1 MPAQRLQRR
10 AQPSVAA
17 SLDLLS
23 RLLAARG
30 VDPSQGLKLQNG
42 DLIPPISMR
51 GLPEATMRLADAI
64 EAQESVLVIGDYDA
78 DGATS
83 TALLLLGLR
92 AMGFGGADFLVPNRF
107 EFGYGLTPEIVRV
120 AAVRAPRPSLLITV
134 DNGISSVEGVEE
146 ASRLGMD
153 VLVTDHHL
161 PGEVIPAAFAILN
174 PNQPGCEFPSK
185 YLAGVGVVFYLLCGL
200 RAELRQRG
208 WFVTRSLTEP
218 RLAELLDLVAL
229 GTVADVVP
237 LDANNR
243 ILVHQGL
250 LQLRTGKGRPGV
262 RALLQ
267 AAGREAARVTSA
279 DLGFYAGPRLNA
291 AGRLQDMSLGIR
303 CLIEEDPLKARA
315 MAAELDALNRQRRQ
329 IEDGMQREALA
340 LLEEEIPGDEA
351 RWGLCLYRP
360 EWHQGVVGLVAS
372 RLKERLNRPVIAFAP
387 AADGELK
394 GSARSIRGL
403 HMRDVLAAIHARE
416 PQLISRFGGHAMA
429 AGLSLAAAHYP
440 RFAEAFD
447 EEVRRVLDPAAL
459 QGVLETDGE
468 LPAAEFTLPNAQLL
482 REAAPWGQHFP
493 EPLFDGVFRLLEQRI
508 VGEKHLRISVSPETE
523 PVLVL
528 GGIVFNADTEI
539 WPDPAVQRVRIAY
552 RLDVNEYRGKRSLQL
567 LVVHI
572 ERAD

>member
-1 MPAQRLQRR
+1 MALERLQRR
-10 AQPSVAA
+10 AQPLAAA
-17 SLDLLS
+17 SLDLLP

-30 VDPSQGLKLQNG
+30 VDPSEGLKLQSG
-42 DLIPPISMR
+42 DLIPPVSLL
-51 GLPEATMRLADAI
+51 GLVEATSRLADAM
-64 EAQESVLVIGDYDA
+64 AADESVLVIGDYDA

-92 AMGFGGADFLVPNRF
+92 ALGFGGADFLVPNRF

-120 AAVRAPRPSLLITV
+120 AATREPRPTLLITV
-134 DNGISSVEGVEE
+134 DNGISSVEGVDE
-146 ASRLGMD
+146 ARRLDMD

-161 PGEVIPAAFAILN
+161 PGDLIPAACAILN
-174 PNQPGCEFPSK
+174 PNQPGCAFPSK

-208 WFVTRSLTEP
+208 WFSARGLAEP

-250 LQLRTGKGRPGV
+250 LQLRKGRGRPGV

-267 AAGREAARVTSA
+267 AAGREPARVTSA

-291 AGRLQDMSLGIR
+291 AGRLVDMALGIR
-303 CLIEEDPLKARA
+303 CLMEDDPLKARA
-315 MAAELDALNRQRRQ
+315 MAAELDTLNRQRRQ
-329 IEDGMQREALA
+329 IEDGMQRDAVE
-340 LLEEEIPGDEA
+340 LLDREIPDTDA
-351 RWGLCLYRP
+351 RWGFCLYRP

-372 RLKERLNRPVIAFAP
+372 RLKERLHRPVIAFAP
-387 AADGELK
+387 SAEGELK

-403 HMRDVLAAIHARE
+403 HMRDVLASIHARE
-416 PQLISRFGGHAMA
+416 PELIGRFGGHAMA
-429 AGLSLAAAHYP
+429 AGLTLAEAKYP

-468 LPAAEFTLPNAQLL
+468 LPPAEFTLPNAQLL

-508 VGEKHLRISVSPETE
+508 VGEKHLRLAVSPESDPALRLE
-523 PVLVL
+523 
-528 GGIVFNADTEI
+528 GIAFNADTGL
-539 WPDPAVQRVRIAY
+539 WPDTTVQRARLAY
-552 RLDVNEYRGKRSLQL
+552 RLDVNEYRGRSSLQL
-567 LVVHI
+567 LVVQI